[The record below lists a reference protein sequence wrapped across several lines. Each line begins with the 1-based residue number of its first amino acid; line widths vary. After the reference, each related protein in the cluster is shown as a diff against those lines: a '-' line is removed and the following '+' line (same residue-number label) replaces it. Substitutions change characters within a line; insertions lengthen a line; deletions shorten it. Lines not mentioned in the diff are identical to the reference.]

1 MKAAVCYENDE
12 PVRVEE
18 VTIDAPKR
26 NEVLV
31 RMAASGVCHTDLS
44 VITGIMPA
52 KLPCVLGHE
61 GSGTIE
67 RLGDGV
73 DHLKEGDRVLL
84 SWVTPC
90 GVCYFCRMG
99 SPHLCE
105 VGAQINTTHR
115 PADGKARHHR
125 DGADLQAFCGL
136 GTLSEMVV
144 APVNACVKLPDDAP
158 LDKAAL
164 IGCAVMTGVGAV
176 FNTAKVPPGSRVAV
190 FGAGGVG
197 LNVIQGAAI
206 AGAERIIAIDVN
218 RRKLEFATL
227 FGATEVIDASGQD
240 PVAAIREL
248 TDGRGVDY
256 AFEAIG
262 RKESI
267 EQAYAATRKGGTCVV
282 IGIGSRK
289 ESVSLNVFFL
299 PIMEKRL
306 AGCWYGGADVHR
318 DALRL
323 LSLYRAGKLKLD
335 ELLTRTYALDDVNQA
350 FADMTAGMNAR
361 GLVVHSGAHS

>member
-1 MKAAVCYENDE
+1 MRAAVCYQLDQ
-12 PVRVEE
+12 PLRVEE
-18 VTIDAPKR
+18 VTIDAPTR

-31 RMAASGVCHTDLS
+31 RMAASGVCHSDLS

-61 GSGTIE
+61 GAGTVE

-73 DHLKEGDRVLL
+73 EHLKEGDRVLL

-90 GVCYFCRMG
+90 GVCYYCRLG
-99 SPHLCE
+99 TPHLCE
-105 VGAQINTTHR
+105 VGAQINSTHR
-115 PADGKARHHR
+115 PADGRARLHR

-136 GTLSEMVV
+136 GALSEMVV
-144 APVNACVKLPDDAP
+144 APANACVKLPDDAP

-176 FNTAKVPPGSRVAV
+176 FNTAKVRPGSRVAV

-197 LNVIQGAAI
+197 LNVVQGAAI
-206 AGAERIIAIDVN
+206 SGAELIVAVDVN
-218 RRKLEFATL
+218 RRKLEFATS
-227 FGATEVIDASGQD
+227 FGATDVIDASGRD
-240 PVAAIREL
+240 PVAAIRDL

-256 AFEAIG
+256 AFEAVG

-289 ESVSLNVFFL
+289 ESVNLNVFFI
-299 PIMEKRL
+299 PVMEKRL
-306 AGCWYGGADVHR
+306 LGCWYGSADVHR
-318 DALRL
+318 DAVRL

-335 ELLTRTYALDDVNQA
+335 ELLTRTYPLQEVNQA
-350 FADMTAGMNAR
+350 FADMTSGLNAR
-361 GLVVHSGAHS
+361 GLVVHR

>member
-1 MKAAVCYENDE
+1 LRAAVCYQLDQ
-12 PVRVEE
+12 PLRVEE
-18 VTIDAPKR
+18 VTIDAPTR

-31 RMAASGVCHTDLS
+31 RMAASGVCHSDLS

-61 GSGTIE
+61 GAGTVE

-73 DHLKEGDRVLL
+73 EHLKEGDRVLL

-90 GVCYFCRMG
+90 GVCYYCRLG
-99 SPHLCE
+99 TPHLCE
-105 VGAQINTTHR
+105 VGAQINSTHR
-115 PADGKARHHR
+115 PADGRARLHR

-136 GTLSEMVV
+136 GALSEMVV
-144 APVNACVKLPDDAP
+144 APANACVKLPDDAP

-176 FNTAKVPPGSRVAV
+176 FNTAKVRPGSRVAV

-197 LNVIQGAAI
+197 LNVVQGAAI
-206 AGAERIIAIDVN
+206 SGAELIVAVDVN
-218 RRKLEFATL
+218 RRKLEFATS
-227 FGATEVIDASGQD
+227 FGATDVIDASGRD
-240 PVAAIREL
+240 PVAAIRDL

-256 AFEAIG
+256 AFEAVG

-289 ESVSLNVFFL
+289 ESVNLNVFFI
-299 PIMEKRL
+299 PVMEKRL
-306 AGCWYGGADVHR
+306 LGCWYGSADVHR
-318 DALRL
+318 DAVRL

-335 ELLTRTYALDDVNQA
+335 ELLTKTYPLQEVNQA
-350 FADMTAGMNAR
+350 FADMTSGLNAR
-361 GLVVHSGAHS
+361 GLVVHR

>member
-1 MKAAVCYENDE
+1 MRAAVCYQLDQ
-12 PVRVEE
+12 PLRVEE
-18 VTIDAPKR
+18 VTIDAPTR

-31 RMAASGVCHTDLS
+31 RMAASGVCHSDLS

-61 GSGTIE
+61 GAGTVE

-73 DHLKEGDRVLL
+73 EHLKEGDRVLL

-90 GVCYFCRMG
+90 GVCYYCRLG
-99 SPHLCE
+99 TPHLCE
-105 VGAQINTTHR
+105 VGAQINSTHR
-115 PADGKARHHR
+115 PADGRARLHR

-136 GTLSEMVV
+136 GALSEMVV
-144 APVNACVKLPDDAP
+144 APANACVKLPDDAP

-176 FNTAKVPPGSRVAV
+176 FNTAKVRPGSRVAV

-197 LNVIQGAAI
+197 LNVVQGAAI
-206 AGAERIIAIDVN
+206 SGAELIVAVDVN
-218 RRKLEFATL
+218 RRKLEFATS
-227 FGATEVIDASGQD
+227 FGATDVIDASGRD
-240 PVAAIREL
+240 PVAAIRDL

-256 AFEAIG
+256 AFEAVG

-289 ESVSLNVFFL
+289 ESVNLNVFFI
-299 PIMEKRL
+299 PVMEKRL
-306 AGCWYGGADVHR
+306 LGCWYGSADVHR
-318 DALRL
+318 DAVRL

-335 ELLTRTYALDDVNQA
+335 ELLTKTYPLQEVNQA
-350 FADMTAGMNAR
+350 FADMTSGLNAR
-361 GLVVHSGAHS
+361 GLVVHR

>member
-1 MKAAVCYENDE
+1 MLAAICYELDQ

-18 VTIDAPKR
+18 VSLDEPKR
-26 NEVLV
+26 GEVQV
-31 RMAASGVCHTDLS
+31 RMAASGVCHSDYS

-52 KLPCVLGHE
+52 RLPCVLGHE
-61 GSGTIE
+61 GAGTVE
-67 RLGDGV
+67 RCGEGI

-90 GVCYFCRMG
+90 GACFYCG
-99 SPHLCE
+99 IGKPQLCD
-105 VGAQINTTHR
+105 VGAKINATHR
-115 PADGKARHHR
+115 QPDGTTRMHR
-125 DGADLQAFCGL
+125 DGIDLQTFSAL
-136 GTLSEMVV
+136 GALAERIV
-144 APVNACVKLPDDAP
+144 APANACVKLPEDTP

-164 IGCAVMTGVGAV
+164 IGCSVMTGVGAV
-176 FNTAKVPPGSRVAV
+176 FNTAQVQSGSRVAV

-218 RRKLEFATL
+218 PRKLEFAAR
-227 FGATEVIDASGQD
+227 FGATDRIDASSQD
-240 PVAAIREL
+240 PLPAIRDL

-267 EQAYAATRKGGTCVV
+267 EQAYAAVRKGGTCVV

-289 ESVSLNVFFL
+289 ESVSLNVFFI
-299 PIMEKRL
+299 PVMEKRL
-306 AGCWYGGADVHR
+306 VGCWYGSADVHR

-335 ELLTRTYALDDVNQA
+335 ELLTRTYPLQDVNQA
-350 FADMTAGMNAR
+350 FADLKAGLNAR
-361 GLVVHSGAHS
+361 GLVVHS

>member
-1 MKAAVCYENDE
+1 LRAAVCYQNDE

-18 VTIDAPKR
+18 VTLDAPR
-26 NEVLV
+26 GNEVLV
-31 RMAASGVCHTDLS
+31 RMAASGVCHSDLS

-61 GSGTIE
+61 GAGTVE
-67 RLGDGV
+67 DLGDGV
-73 DHLKEGDRVLL
+73 EHLNIGDRVLL

-90 GVCYFCRMG
+90 GACFYCRIG
-99 SPHLCE
+99 KPQLCD
-105 VGAQINTTHR
+105 VGARINATHR
-115 PADGKARHHR
+115 QPDGSTRMHR
-125 DGADLQAFCGL
+125 NGVDLQTFSGL
-136 GTLSEMVV
+136 GALSEAVV
-144 APVNACVKLPDDAP
+144 APARACVKLPDDTP

-176 FNTAKVPPGSRVAV
+176 FNTAQVHPGSRVAV

-206 AGAERIIAIDVN
+206 AGAERIIAIDVHP
-218 RRKLEFATL
+218 RKLEFAAA
-227 FGATEVIDASGQD
+227 FGATDRINASSQD
-240 PVAAIREL
+240 PLPAIRDL

-267 EQAYAATRKGGTCVV
+267 EQAYAAVCKGGTCVV

-289 ESVSLNVFFL
+289 ESVSLNVFFI
-299 PIMEKRL
+299 PVMEKRL
-306 AGCWYGGADVHR
+306 VGCWYGSADVHR

-323 LSLYRAGKLKLD
+323 LSLYRHGKLKLD
-335 ELLTRTYALDDVNQA
+335 ELLTRTYPLEDVNQA
-350 FADMTAGMNAR
+350 FADLKAGLNAR
-361 GLVVHSGAHS
+361 GLVVHEG

>member
-1 MKAAVCYENDE
+1 
-12 PVRVEE
+12 
-18 VTIDAPKR
+18 
-26 NEVLV
+26 
-31 RMAASGVCHTDLS
+31 
-44 VITGIMPA
+44 MPA

-61 GSGTIE
+61 GAGTVE

-73 DHLKEGDRVLL
+73 GHLKEGDRVLL

-90 GVCYFCRMG
+90 GICFHCSRG
-99 SPHLCE
+99 EPHLCD
-105 VGAQINTTHR
+105 VGARINATHR
-115 PADGKARHHR
+115 QPDGSTRVHR
-125 DGADLQAFCGL
+125 NGTDLQAFSGL
-136 GTLSEMVV
+136 GALAEMVV
-144 APVNACVKLPDDAP
+144 APVDACVRLPDDAP

-164 IGCAVMTGVGAV
+164 IGCSVMTGVGAV
-176 FNTAKVPPGSRVAV
+176 CNTARVHPGSSVAV

-197 LNVIQGAAI
+197 LNVVQGAAI
-206 AGAERIIAIDVN
+206 AGAERIIAVDVN
-218 RRKLEFATL
+218 PRKLQFATT
-227 FGATEVIDASGQD
+227 FGATDGIDATGQD
-240 PVAAIREL
+240 AVAAIRDL
-248 TDGRGVDY
+248 TGGRGVDY

-306 AGCWYGGADVHR
+306 MGCWYGSADVHR

-323 LSLYRAGKLKLD
+323 LSLYQAGTLKLD
-335 ELLTRTYALDDVNQA
+335 QLLTRRYPLQDVNQA
-350 FADMTAGMNAR
+350 FADMTSGLNAR
-361 GLVVHSGAHS
+361 GLVVHG

>member
-1 MKAAVCYENDE
+1 MQAAVCYQLDQ
-12 PVRVEE
+12 PLRVEE

-31 RMAASGVCHTDLS
+31 RMAASGVCHSDLS

-61 GSGTIE
+61 GAGTVE
-67 RLGDGV
+67 RLGEGV
-73 DHLKEGDRVLL
+73 EHLKEGDRVLL

-90 GVCYFCRMG
+90 GVCFYCRLG
-99 SPHLCE
+99 NPHLCD
-105 VGAQINTTHR
+105 VGARINSTHR
-115 PADGKARHHR
+115 PADGKARLHR

-136 GTLSEMVV
+136 GALSEMVV
-144 APVNACVKLPDDAP
+144 APANACVKLPDDAP

-176 FNTAKVPPGSRVAV
+176 FNTAKVRPGSRVAV

-206 AGAERIIAIDVN
+206 AGAERIIAVDVT
-218 RRKLEFATL
+218 RRKLELATL
-227 FGATEVIDASGQD
+227 FGATDVIDASAQD
-240 PVAAIREL
+240 PVAVIRDL
-248 TDGRGVDY
+248 TDGRGVDD

-289 ESVSLNVFFL
+289 ESVSLNVFFI
-299 PIMEKRL
+299 PVMEKRL
-306 AGCWYGGADVHR
+306 VGCWYGSANVHR

-335 ELLTRTYALDDVNQA
+335 ELLTQTYPLQEVNQA
-350 FADMTAGMNAR
+350 FADMTAGLNAR
-361 GLVVHSGAHS
+361 GLIVHR

>member
-1 MKAAVCYENDE
+1 LRAAVCYQNDQ
-12 PVRVEE
+12 PVEVEE
-18 VTIDAPKR
+18 VTIDEPER

-31 RMAASGVCHTDLS
+31 RMAASGVCHSDLS

-61 GSGTIE
+61 GAGTVE

-73 DHLKEGDRVLL
+73 EHLKEGDRVLL

-90 GVCYFCRMG
+90 GVCYYCRIG
-99 SPHLCE
+99 NPHLCD
-105 VGAQINTTHR
+105 VGAQINSTHR
-115 PADGKARHHR
+115 QADGTTRVHR
-125 DGADLQAFCGL
+125 NGADLQAFCGL
-136 GTLSEMVV
+136 GALAEMVV
-144 APVNACVKLPDDAP
+144 APATACVKLPDDAP

-176 FNTAKVPPGSRVAV
+176 FNTAKVRPGSRVAV

-206 AGAERIIAIDVN
+206 AEAERIIAVDVN
-218 RRKLEFATL
+218 RRKLDFAVT
-227 FGATEVIDASGQD
+227 FGATDVVDASAHD
-240 PVAAIREL
+240 PVAAIRDL
-248 TDGRGVDY
+248 TDGRGADY
-256 AFEAIG
+256 TFEAIG

-267 EQAYAATRKGGTCVV
+267 EQAYAAVRKGGTCVV

-289 ESVSLNVFFL
+289 ESVSLNVFFI
-299 PIMEKRL
+299 PVMEKRL
-306 AGCWYGGADVHR
+306 AGCWYGGADVHG

-323 LSLYRAGKLKLD
+323 LALYRGGKLKLD
-335 ELLTRTYALDDVNQA
+335 ELLTQTYPLQEVNQA
-350 FADMTAGMNAR
+350 FADLKAGRNAR
-361 GLVVHSGAHS
+361 GLVVW

>member
-1 MKAAVCYENDE
+1 LRAAVCYQLDQ
-12 PVRVEE
+12 PLRVEE
-18 VTIDAPKR
+18 VTIDAPTR

-31 RMAASGVCHTDLS
+31 RMAASGVCHSDFS

-61 GSGTIE
+61 GAGTVE

-73 DHLKEGDRVLL
+73 EHLKEGDRVLL

-90 GVCYFCRMG
+90 GVCYYCRLG
-99 SPHLCE
+99 TPHLCE
-105 VGAQINTTHR
+105 VGAQINSTHR
-115 PADGKARHHR
+115 PADGRARLHR

-136 GTLSEMVV
+136 GALSEMVV
-144 APVNACVKLPDDAP
+144 APANACVKLPDDAP

-176 FNTAKVPPGSRVAV
+176 FNTAKVRPGSRVAV

-197 LNVIQGAAI
+197 LNVVQGAAI
-206 AGAERIIAIDVN
+206 SGAELIVAVDVN
-218 RRKLEFATL
+218 RRKLEFATS
-227 FGATEVIDASGQD
+227 FGATDVIDASGRD
-240 PVAAIREL
+240 PVAAIRDL

-256 AFEAIG
+256 AFEAVG

-289 ESVSLNVFFL
+289 ESVSLNVFFI
-299 PIMEKRL
+299 PVMEKRL
-306 AGCWYGGADVHR
+306 LGCWYGSADVHR
-318 DALRL
+318 DAVRL

-335 ELLTRTYALDDVNQA
+335 ELLTQTYPLQEVNQA
-350 FADMTAGMNAR
+350 FADMTSGLNAR
-361 GLVVHSGAHS
+361 GLVVHR

>member
-1 MKAAVCYENDE
+1 LRAAVCYQLDQ
-12 PVRVEE
+12 PLRVEE
-18 VTIDAPKR
+18 VTIDAPTR

-31 RMAASGVCHTDLS
+31 RMAASGVCHSDLS

-61 GSGTIE
+61 GAGTVE

-73 DHLKEGDRVLL
+73 EHLKEGDRVLL

-90 GVCYFCRMG
+90 GVCYYCRLG
-99 SPHLCE
+99 TPHLCE
-105 VGAQINTTHR
+105 VGAQINSTHR
-115 PADGKARHHR
+115 PADGRARLHR

-136 GTLSEMVV
+136 GALSEMVV
-144 APVNACVKLPDDAP
+144 APANACVKLPDDAP

-176 FNTAKVPPGSRVAV
+176 FNTAKVRPGSRVAV

-197 LNVIQGAAI
+197 LNVVQGAAI
-206 AGAERIIAIDVN
+206 SGAELIVAVDVN
-218 RRKLEFATL
+218 RRKLEFATS
-227 FGATEVIDASGQD
+227 FGATDVIDASGRD
-240 PVAAIREL
+240 PVATIRDL

-256 AFEAIG
+256 AFEAVG

-289 ESVSLNVFFL
+289 ESVNLNVFFI
-299 PIMEKRL
+299 PVMEKRL
-306 AGCWYGGADVHR
+306 LGCWYGSADVHR
-318 DALRL
+318 DAVRL

-335 ELLTRTYALDDVNQA
+335 ELLTKTYPLQEVNQA
-350 FADMTAGMNAR
+350 FADMTSGLNAR
-361 GLVVHSGAHS
+361 GLVVHR